1 MKQFKEE
8 LKERLKCKISD
19 DKLEFLPSGFQRV
32 GNIIIVNIKPELKE
46 FKKDIGETIL
56 DCFSSIKT
64 VCNRFDSIKN
74 ETRTPSIEVI
84 AGNGT
89 ETIHTENGCF
99 YKIDVAKLM
108 FAKGN
113 VKERG
118 RLPLLIKPGETIV
131 DMFAGIGYF
140 TIPIAKLAKPKKIY
154 AIDINPL
161 AIGFL
166 KENIKLNL
174 ISCVETILGDCR
186 TVSLPEKADRVIMG
200 YLPRTYEFL
209 PAAFG
214 FLKENGTIHY
224 HDTFREN
231 ELWEKPI
238 KILEKHAQKAGYWLD
253 NISYKNVVKQF
264 APRVYHVVVDAKFE
278 NILSKSS

>member
-8 LKERLKCKISD
+8 LKERLRGRISED
-19 DKLEFLPSGFQRV
+19 ELKSLPSGFQRI
-32 GNIIIVNIKPELKE
+32 GNIIIVNLKPELKQ
-46 FKKDIGETIL
+46 FKGEIGEIIL
-56 DCFSSIKT
+56 DCFRDVKT
-64 VCNRFDSIKN
+64 VCNKFGRAKN
-74 ETRTPSIEVI
+74 QTRTPSIGVI
-84 AGNGT
+84 AGDGT

-113 VKERG
+113 VRERG
-118 RLPLLIKPGETIV
+118 RLPLLVKPGETVV
-131 DMFAGIGYF
+131 DMFCGLGYF

-154 AIDINPL
+154 AIDINPI
-161 AIGFL
+161 AIDFL

-174 ISCVETILGDCR
+174 VSCVETILGDNR

-214 FLKENGTIHY
+214 FLKDNGVIHY

-231 ELWEKPI
+231 ELWEKPR
-238 KILEKHAQKAGYWLD
+238 KILGEQAQKAGYWLD
-253 NISYKNVVKQF
+253 KISYKAVVKQF
-264 APRVYHVVVDAKFE
+264 APRICHIVIDAKFRRT
-278 NILSKSS
+278 S

>member
-1 MKQFKEE
+1 MKQFREE
-8 LKERLKCKISD
+8 LKGRLRGRISE
-19 DKLEFLPSGFQRV
+19 DKLKSLPSGFQKI
-32 GNIIIVNIKPELKE
+32 GNIIIVNLKPELLQ

-56 DCFSSIKT
+56 DCFRDVKT
-64 VCNRFDSIKN
+64 VCNKFDRVKN
-74 ETRTPSIEVI
+74 QTRTPSIEVI
-84 AGNGT
+84 AGDGT
-89 ETIHTENGCF
+89 ETIHTENNCF

-113 VKERG
+113 MRERG
-118 RLPLLIKPGETIV
+118 RLPLLVKPGETVV
-131 DMFAGIGYF
+131 DMFCGLGYF

-154 AIDINPL
+154 AIDINPF
-161 AIGFL
+161 AVDFL

-174 ISCVETILGDCR
+174 VSCVETILRDCR

-214 FLKENGTIHY
+214 FLKDSGVIHY

-231 ELWEKPI
+231 ELWEKPR
-238 KILEKHAQKAGYWLD
+238 KILGEQAQKAGYWLD
-253 NISYKNVVKQF
+253 KIRYKAVVKQF
-264 APRVYHVVVDAKFE
+264 APRVCHIVIDAKFRRTA
-278 NILSKSS
+278 